1 MRWDPA
7 QYGRYAAERGRPFG
21 DLLGRVGAA
30 APRRVVD
37 LGCGPGTLTALLAAR
52 WPDALVEGVDASPE
66 MIARAASVPGVVFGV
81 GDVREWTM
89 PADCDVLISN
99 ATLQWVP
106 GHDALLRSWARTLPL
121 RGWLAF
127 QVPGNF
133 AAPSHALLRAL
144 AESER
149 WAPLLG
155 GVLRHEDAV
164 LSPASYADLL
174 LSCGLAVDVWET
186 TYLHVL
192 AGPDP
197 VLEWMRGT
205 GLRPVLG
212 ALADSRSPH
221 PVPKSGPDISSVGG
235 GSGSVGGGSGS
246 VGGGSEAEG
255 SAADAFEAEYAALL
269 REAYPAG
276 EHGTPFE
283 FRRIFAVA
291 HKP

>member
-7 QYGRYAAERGRPFG
+7 QYGRYSDERGRPFA
-21 DLLGRVGAA
+21 DLLGRVRAS

-37 LGCGPGTLTALLAAR
+37 LGCGPGTMTALLAAR
-52 WPDALVEGVDASPE
+52 WPDALIEGVDSSPE
-66 MIARAASVPGVVFGV
+66 MIARAASVPGVAFGV
-81 GDVREWTM
+81 GDVREWTV

-106 GHDALLRSWARTLPL
+106 GHDALLRSWARALPP

-133 AAPSHALLRAL
+133 AAPSHALLRDL
-144 AESER
+144 AESPR
-149 WAPLLG
+149 WAPLLDD
-155 GVLRHEDAV
+155 VLRHDAV

-192 AGPDP
+192 TGPDA

-205 GLRPVLG
+205 GLRPVLA

-221 PVPKSGPDISSVGG
+221 PVPRSRPDFSAPGG
-235 GSGSVGGGSGS
+235 GSGSNGGASGA
-246 VGGGSEAEG
+246 AE
-255 SAADAFEAEYAALL
+255 AFEAEYAALL

-276 EHGTPFE
+276 EHGTPFA

-291 HKP
+291 HKPA

>member
-7 QYGRYAAERGRPFG
+7 QYGRYSDERGRPFA
-21 DLLGRVGAA
+21 DLLARVGAS

-37 LGCGPGTLTALLAAR
+37 LGCGPGTMTALLAAR
-52 WPDALVEGVDASPE
+52 WPDALVEGVDSSPE

-81 GDVREWTM
+81 GDVREWTV

-106 GHDALLRSWARTLPL
+106 GHDALLRSWARALPP
-121 RGWLAF
+121 RAWLAF

-149 WAPLLG
+149 WAPLLD
-155 GVLRHEDAV
+155 GVLRHDTVRHDTV

-174 LSCGLAVDVWET
+174 LACGLAVDVWET

-192 AGPDP
+192 TGPDP

-205 GLRPVLG
+205 ALRPVLA
-212 ALADSRSPH
+212 ALAGQHSPH
-221 PVPKSGPDISSVGG
+221 PVPMSGPDFSAAGG
-235 GSGSVGGGSGS
+235 GSGSVGGGSGA
-246 VGGGSEAEG
+246 AE
-255 SAADAFEAEYAALL
+255 AFEGEYAALL

-276 EHGTPFE
+276 EHGTPFA

-291 HKP
+291 HKPA

>member
-7 QYGRYAAERGRPFG
+7 QYGRYADERGRPFA
-21 DLLGRVGAA
+21 DLLARVGAR

-37 LGCGPGTLTALLAAR
+37 LGCGTGTVTALLAAR
-52 WPDALVEGVDASPE
+52 WPDALVEGVDSSPE
-66 MIARAASVPGVVFGV
+66 MIARATSVPGVAFGV

-99 ATLQWVP
+99 ATLQWVA
-106 GHDALLRSWARTLPL
+106 GHDALLRSWARALPP

-133 AAPSHALLRAL
+133 AAPSHALLRSL
-144 AESER
+144 ASSPR
-149 WAPLLG
+149 WAALLD

-164 LSPASYADLL
+164 LPPASYAELL
-174 LSCGLAVDVWET
+174 QSCGLAVDVWET

-192 AGPDP
+192 SGADP

-205 GLRPVLG
+205 GLRPVLA
-212 ALADSRSPH
+212 ALAGVRSPH
-221 PVPKSGPDISSVGG
+221 PVPTSGAGFPSPGGESWSDGG
-235 GSGSVGGGSGS
+235 GSGTD
-246 VGGGSEAEG
+246 AAA
-255 SAADAFEAEYAALL
+255 SAADAFETEYRALL

-276 EHGTPFE
+276 GHGTLFP
-283 FRRIFAVA
+283 FRRVFAVA
-291 HKP
+291 HKPA